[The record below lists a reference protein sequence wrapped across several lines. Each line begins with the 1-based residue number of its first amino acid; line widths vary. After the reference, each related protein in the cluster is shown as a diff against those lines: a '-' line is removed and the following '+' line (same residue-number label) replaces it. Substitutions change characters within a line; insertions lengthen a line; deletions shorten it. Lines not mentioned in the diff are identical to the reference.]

1 MKKISNLFSKKLL
14 FLSGAFAI
22 LFAPV
27 FVLADGYGLDKTA
40 EAAGLKSADL
50 TVLVGNIIGS
60 ALSLVGVVFFIL
72 MLYGGFVWMIARG
85 KEEKVNKAKDTI
97 TAAVIGLIIVFASY
111 ALTDFIFK
119 SLDQQAGGGGND
131 DPNADEFDFTCTTT
145 ADCEEG
151 ESCVDGVCLP
161 GRPSGTT
168 PDSFNDGY
176 CVEVPSNGY
185 NCAEP
190 FKIKVFTSN
199 GFMCGTGVRCSNRD
213 DCNQIGECYAKYT
226 P

>member
-119 SLDQQAGGGGND
+119 SLDGQTGGGGDENPD
-131 DPNADEFDFTCTTT
+131 DFASFCVED
-145 ADCEEG
+145 ADCSSG
-151 ESCVDGVCLP
+151 EKCISSECILEP
-161 GRPSGTT
+161 AGTT
-168 PDSFNDGY
+168 PNGVCKSPVRGEKPEKAKTLCEDRGQTFIKYRCETTQPCVIDRDSCSTYIDGDEDY
-176 CVEVPSNGY
+176 
-185 NCAEP
+185 
-190 FKIKVFTSN
+190 
-199 GFMCGTGVRCSNRD
+199 
-213 DCNQIGECYAKYT
+213 ECLTK
-226 P
+226 